1 MAKKAYFFHHLL
13 SLYKSF
19 LYTQKNSF
27 LQPFCVHI
35 LLQSLT
41 RKSIYGMV
49 KKVYIIHHPR
59 MEEALL
65 KKGESYMIDLFEHN
79 QTAYGK
85 AISMLSSR
93 GKAAIVHPTGTGKS
107 FIAFKLAEDNPSSR
121 ILWLSPSE
129 YIFRTQLENL
139 KRTCGAEPSNISFLT
154 YSKLMLQDEEA
165 ISEYRPDYIILD
177 EFHRCGAEMWGKGV
191 ERLLSHYP
199 SVPVLGLSATHIR
212 YLDNCRDMADELFDG
227 NIASEMTLGEAVV
240 RGILTPPDYVLS
252 IYSCAKDIERYQTRI
267 RRAKTKATRDEAQ
280 KKLDALRRSLENAE
294 GLDTVFSK
302 HIKDKTGKYIIFCA
316 NIEHLRETE
325 THIHEWFGGIDMSP
339 NIYKAYSEDAETSKA
354 FDQFRQDTTSH
365 LKLLLCIDMLNEG
378 IHVDGISGV
387 ILLRPTVSPIIY
399 KQQIG
404 RALSSGRSSR
414 NTGSVPV
421 ILDIVNNIENLYSV
435 SSIQEEMNAAIN
447 YYRNTGQ
454 EDKIKNETFTITDE
468 TRDSK
473 QLFCELEETL
483 SASWDTMYQIAKDY
497 YLKHHNLAVSKRC
510 ITENGYALGSWLN
523 TQKLVKAGKIPGI
536 MTEERIRK
544 LNAIGMEWQ
553 NRYDITWDKYYKA
566 LCRYK
571 YDNGNIDIKA
581 GYVTED
587 GLALGSWITNLR
599 TAKRSG
605 RKGYY
610 LTDERIALLDKL
622 GMIWDKLDYMWELN
636 YQSCAEY
643 YMKKHNLNIPSGYAT
658 KEGLKIGAW
667 ISRLRKVRDG
677 RIKNAAPLTK
687 EQIAR
692 LDAIGMDWQDSY
704 TKRWNYGYEQAKAY
718 YEKHGNLSVSVT
730 YVTENGFP
738 LGKWLRRHTESNTQG
753 GQTSIKV
760 TPERKAKLD
769 AIGFNWIKEDLW
781 SKRIAACKEYKKEHG
796 NLDISQ
802 HYVTTDGL
810 WLGKWIYE
818 CRKAYRGE
826 QTNVVKQ
833 LTQEQIQELN
843 ALGMDWRTP
852 TEKAWEEKY
861 QAAAAMLE
869 RMKQAQSEQAREKLK
884 SEYPPSHSLR
894 QWLVRQKNLL
904 KRGKLTGEQINK
916 LSALNSAFGKT
927 GKAPNYIKQLKE
939 FLPR

>member
-1 MAKKAYFFHHLL
+1 
-13 SLYKSF
+13 
-19 LYTQKNSF
+19 
-27 LQPFCVHI
+27 
-35 LLQSLT
+35 
-41 RKSIYGMV
+41 
-49 KKVYIIHHPR
+49 
-59 MEEALL
+59 
-65 KKGESYMIDLFEHN
+65 MIDLFEHN
-79 QTAYGK
+79 RTAYGK

-139 KRTCGAEPSNISFLT
+139 KRTCGAEPDNISFLT

-165 ISEYRPDYIILD
+165 LADYLPDYIILD

-267 RRAKTKATRDEAQ
+267 RKAKTKATRDEAQ

-316 NIEHLRETE
+316 NIEHLHETE
-325 THIHEWFGGIDMSP
+325 THIHEWFGEIDIYP

-354 FDQFRQDTTSH
+354 FDAFRKDDTSH

-435 SSIQEEMNAAIN
+435 SSIQEEMNIAIN

-483 SASWDTMYQIAKDY
+483 SVSWETMYQLAKEY
-497 YLKHHNLAVSKRC
+497 YEKHGSLNMRRRDVTEGGYNL
-510 ITENGYALGSWLN
+510 GLWLN
-523 TQKLVKAGKIPGI
+523 TQKLVYTGKINGI
-536 MTEERIRK
+536 LTEERIQK
-544 LNAIGMEWQ
+544 LEAIGMKWQ
-553 NRYDITWDKYYKA
+553 DKRDLAWDRYYEA
-566 LCRYK
+566 LCKYK
-571 YDNGNIDIKA
+571 YHNGNIDIKHD
-581 GYVTED
+581 YVTAD
-587 GLALGSWITNLR
+587 GIELGRWIANLR
-599 TAKRSG
+599 TAKTSG
-605 RKGYY
+605 RRSIF
-610 LTDERIALLDKL
+610 LTDERIAQLNKL
-622 GMIWDKLDYMWELN
+622 GMIWSKLDYMWEKS
-636 YQSCAEY
+636 YQYCIEY
-643 YMKKHNLNIPSGYAT
+643 FMKNNNLSIPSGYVT
-658 KEGLKIGAW
+658 QDGFRLGAW
-667 ISRLRKVRDG
+667 LRRIRSVRDG
-677 RIKNAAPLTK
+677 RVKNATSLTND
-687 EQIAR
+687 QIAR
-692 LDAIGMDWQDSY
+692 LDALGMDWQDPY

-718 YEKHGNLSVSVT
+718 HAEHGNIDVPSAYIT
-730 YVTENGFP
+730 PNGFP
-738 LGKWLRRHTESNTQG
+738 LGKWLRRHVEINEKTG
-753 GQTSIKV
+753 RASIKI

-769 AIGFNWIKEDLW
+769 ALGFRWVKEDLW
-781 SKRIAACKEYKKEHG
+781 SRRIAACKEYKAEHG
-796 NLDISQ
+796 SLDISQ
-802 HYVTTDGL
+802 HYVTTDGI

-826 QTNVVKQ
+826 QTNGAKQ

-852 TEKAWEEKY
+852 TEKAWEDKY

-869 RMKQAQSEQAREKLK
+869 KMKQAQNEQAREKLR

-939 FLPR
+939 FPSR